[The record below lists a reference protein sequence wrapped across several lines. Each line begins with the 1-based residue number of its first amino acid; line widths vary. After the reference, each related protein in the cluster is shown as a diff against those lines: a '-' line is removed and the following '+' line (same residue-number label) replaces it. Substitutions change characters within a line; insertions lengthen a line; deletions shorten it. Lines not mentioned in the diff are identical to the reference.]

1 MTEFAP
7 DAHLCAPVWNWG
19 AIMTQL
25 VEDALNGTF
34 TGGIHLGS
42 MAIGTCYLSP
52 LSKNVAPG
60 TEEKIKEAYDRIV
73 DENDEF
79 DVFNGPIYD
88 NEGNLQIG
96 GRQRKPPTCSLL
108 SR

>member
-1 MTEFAP
+1 
-7 DAHLCAPVWNWG
+7 
-19 AIMTQL
+19 MTQL

-34 TGGIHLGS
+34 TGGSHLGS

-88 NEGNLQIG
+88 NEGNLQIAEG
-96 GRQRKPPTCSLL
+96 EKASDLL
-108 SR
+108 IAQQMTWLVKGVRVD